1 MPYSGCP
8 VSTEFFWS
16 EGLLRQDTEDSRP
29 LNNWSSSIHLNG
41 EKRDSKISQHF
52 CVKTN
57 KSGKTQWPAGK
68 YCIYKK
74 GKCPYG
80 KDTEKISTI
89 SALVYIIRPCGLV
102 RLSAQKAGLSPGNVC
117 FYLQFRSL
125 CYSTE

>member
-8 VSTEFFWS
+8 VSTEFSWS

-29 LNNWSSSIHLNG
+29 LNDWSSSFHLKG
-41 EKRDSKISQHF
+41 EKRDSTISQHF

-57 KSGKTQWPAGK
+57 KTGKTEWPAGS

-80 KDTEKISTI
+80 KGPKKIFTISTRVCNNLC
-89 SALVYIIRPCGLV
+89 SMFLC
-102 RLSAQKAGLSPGNVC
+102 AQEHEE
-117 FYLQFRSL
+117 R
-125 CYSTE
+125 